1 MLPFARLTFLL
12 GTVRRKSEE
21 CEGCSL
27 VALSPHI
34 EACVQLLGKP
44 FYNHFD
50 ISHVSDYN

>member
-50 ISHVSDYN
+50 ISHISDYN